1 MAESIK
7 KYVRSS
13 IFDGL
18 SFGHEHYDTFLSF
31 IIKFISHSFPAII
44 VGHYLDQGIYYIQR
58 EKYLGNFTIS
68 YMMLQILAWMIL
80 FYGLFHLLPLYAA
93 EFQGTLTGIFF
104 VALFFVVQTN
114 FITNIQTVLGKLDTA
129 LEKNLHNQSGSL
141 QI

>member
-1 MAESIK
+1 MQESIK
-7 KYVRSS
+7 KYVRNSV
-13 IFDGL
+13 IDGF
-18 SFGHEHYDTFLSF
+18 SFGHETYDTFLSF
-31 IIKFISHSFPAII
+31 SIKFVSHSLPA
-44 VGHYLDQGIYYIQR
+44 VFAGHYLDQGIYYIQR

-68 YMMLQILAWMIL
+68 YTMLQILAWMCI

-114 FITNIQTVLGKLDTA
+114 FITNAQTVLGKLDTA

>member
-1 MAESIK
+1 M
-7 KYVRSS
+7 
-13 IFDGL
+13 
-18 SFGHEHYDTFLSF
+18 T
-31 IIKFISHSFPAII
+31 
-44 VGHYLDQGIYYIQR
+44 
-58 EKYLGNFTIS
+58 
-68 YMMLQILAWMIL
+68 LQILAWMIL